1 MITSTANPTIKAIR
15 RLADRRERQ
24 QSGLFFVEGLRSVG
38 EVIQKGWD
46 IQWLIIAPEL
56 LISLFGQQLVE
67 TVSARGNRILEV
79 SEAVFRSL
87 SAREGPQGIAAVGKQ
102 RWTDLD
108 SVKLSPGDTWIALD
122 SVQDPGNLG
131 TIMRTSDAAGCKG
144 LILLDQSTDPYDP
157 GSIRASMGSIFSQQ
171 LVNCSYA
178 SFARW
183 KREQQANVIGT
194 SDKARQD
201 YHAYRYPASLVV
213 LMGSERMGLQEKHL
227 ALCDEVVTI
236 PMHGSSDSLNLAV
249 ATALVV
255 YEIYNQRR
263 EAKNPEDEATHGDE
277 P

>member
-79 SEAVFRSL
+79 SEAVFRAISD
-87 SAREGPQGIAAVGKQ
+87 REGPQGIAAVGKQ

-144 LILLDQSTDPYDP
+144 VILLDQSTDPYDP

-171 LVNCSYA
+171 LVKCSYA

-263 EAKNPEDEATHGDE
+263 GAKNPEDETTPGDE

>member
-171 LVNCSYA
+171 LVKCSYA

-183 KREQQANVIGT
+183 KREQQATVIGT

-263 EAKNPEDEATHGDE
+263 EAKNPEDEATPGDE
-277 P
+277 T